1 MKTKKW
7 LVGLAILVVFICSQC
22 KKNTTVSNEL
32 IGIWKTASPKY
43 EGCFFEFR
51 TNTITIGPREG
62 EPSTFAI
69 TNIKREKER
78 NEEWTLYTIFYV
90 AQGEEYEFPLY
101 FLLEKGGVIRF
112 KNQLDIVWTRESR

>member
-7 LVGLAILVVFICSQC
+7 LVGLAILAVLICSQC
-22 KKNTTVSNEL
+22 GKNTTASDEL

-51 TNTITIGPREG
+51 TNTISIGPQEG

-69 TNIKREKER
+69 TNIKKKKER

-90 AQGEEYEFPLY
+90 DKGAEYEFPLY

-112 KNQLDIVWTRESR
+112 KNQLDIVWTRESQ

>member
-1 MKTKKW
+1 MKTKK
-7 LVGLAILVVFICSQC
+7 LLAGLAILIIFICSQC
-22 KKNTTVSNEL
+22 GKNTTVSDEL

-43 EGCFFEFR
+43 EGCFFEFL
-51 TNTITIGPREG
+51 TNTITIGPLEG

-69 TNIKREKER
+69 TNIKREKKN

-90 AQGEEYEFPLY
+90 DQGAEYEFPLY
-101 FLLEKGGVIRF
+101 FLLEKDGVIRF